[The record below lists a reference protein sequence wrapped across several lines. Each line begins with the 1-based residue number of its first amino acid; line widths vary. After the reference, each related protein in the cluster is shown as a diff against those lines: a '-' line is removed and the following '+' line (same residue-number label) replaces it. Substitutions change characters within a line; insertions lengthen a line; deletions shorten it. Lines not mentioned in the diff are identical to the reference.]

1 MISFIALEIAKD
13 DEQHQEQAKKK
24 NYWKN
29 VYYTYRS
36 KR

>member
-24 NYWKN
+24 KKIID
-29 VYYTYRS
+29 TYRS